1 MSTGFAHNGNAE
13 RDLAALDAAASRLG
27 LALDAAAR
35 ARFAR
40 YLELIEAWRDRAGLT
55 SLTEPEAIQR
65 RHFGE
70 SLALL
75 VALRGRGLLTPGQAA
90 SVVDVGAG
98 AGFPGLPM
106 RIAEPAL
113 RLTLVES
120 NRRRCSFLE
129 MAVDALALDGVRVVA
144 ARAEEAGRDPELRER
159 FDLVAARAVA
169 PMPVLVEYALPL
181 LRPGG
186 VLAAPKGSR
195 AQHELRAA
203 SAAIEA
209 LGGCAEEPLPLSL
222 PEGATPQ
229 QVLLV
234 RRCGALPERFPRRP
248 GIPNKRPLR

>member
-1 MSTGFAHNGNAE
+1 MSTGFTHDGDAE
-13 RDLAALDAAASRLG
+13 RDLAVLDADAARLG

-35 ARFAR
+35 SRFAR
-40 YLELIEAWRDRAGLT
+40 YLELIEAGRDRAGLT
-55 SLTEPEAIQR
+55 SLTEPGAIQR

-75 VALRGRGLLTPGQAA
+75 VALRGRGLLTPGGAA
-90 SVVDVGAG
+90 DVVDVGAG

-120 NRRRCSFLE
+120 NRRRCRFLE
-129 MAVDALALDGVRVVA
+129 TAVAALALEGVRVVA

-169 PMPVLVEYALPL
+169 PLPVLVEYALPL

-195 AQHELRAA
+195 AQEELRAA

-209 LGGCAEEPLPLSL
+209 LGGCVEEPLPLSL
-222 PEGATPQ
+222 PEGAAPQ

-248 GIPNKRPLR
+248 GIPSKRPLR